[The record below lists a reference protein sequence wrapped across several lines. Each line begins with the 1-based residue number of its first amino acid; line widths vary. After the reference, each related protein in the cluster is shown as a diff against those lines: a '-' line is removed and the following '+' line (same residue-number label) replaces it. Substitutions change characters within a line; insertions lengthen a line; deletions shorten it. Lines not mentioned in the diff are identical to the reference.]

1 MSLLVVEMFAEEGDI
16 LVELVTG
23 TEEDRIR
30 IDFGHATVN
39 VSVPEGDRSYRRAT
53 SVPRPQRDRR
63 PVVNCKLCHR
73 ETDRAGWRFDQLCEH
88 CDYCH
93 RYSHVRNPCSRCGF
107 PDYERPPRK
116 MEVSD

>member
-39 VSVPEGDRSYRRAT
+39 VSVPEGTALT
-53 SVPRPQRDRR
+53 EG
-63 PVVNCKLCHR
+63 L
-73 ETDRAGWRFDQLCEH
+73 L
-88 CDYCH
+88 
-93 RYSHVRNPCSRCGF
+93 RCLAHNVTGD
-107 PDYERPPRK
+107 P
-116 MEVSD
+116 S